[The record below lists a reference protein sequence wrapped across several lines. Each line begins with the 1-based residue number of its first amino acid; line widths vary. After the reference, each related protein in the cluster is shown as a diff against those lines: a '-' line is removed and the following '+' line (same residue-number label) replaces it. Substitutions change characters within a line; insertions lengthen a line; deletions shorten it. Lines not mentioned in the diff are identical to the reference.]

1 MPEAPES
8 HRMVLHTSRQE
19 SFSKGTG
26 CRGENRLETG
36 ETGGIG
42 ADPATKQERAAASLR
57 SHSGDGDR
65 GVTAKDAKVAK
76 WKELFQT
83 DEFELSAEN

>member
-8 HRMVLHTSRQE
+8 HRMVLHRSHQE

-42 ADPATKQERAAASLR
+42 ADPATKQERAAVSLR
-57 SHSGDGDR
+57 SPGGDGDR
-65 GVTAKDAKVAK
+65 GVTSKYAKVTK
-76 WKELFQT
+76 
-83 DEFELSAEN
+83 

>member
-8 HRMVLHTSRQE
+8 PRTVLHRSHQE

-26 CRGENRLETG
+26 CRGKNRLETG
-36 ETGGIG
+36 DTGGIG

-65 GVTAKDAKVAK
+65 GVTSKDAKVTK

-83 DEFELSAEN
+83 DEFELSVEN